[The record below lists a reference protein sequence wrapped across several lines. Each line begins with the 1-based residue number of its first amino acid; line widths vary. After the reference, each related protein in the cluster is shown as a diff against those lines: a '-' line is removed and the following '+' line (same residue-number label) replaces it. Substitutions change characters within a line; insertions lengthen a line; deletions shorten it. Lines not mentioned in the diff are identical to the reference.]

1 MGGDIL
7 GVLPFVCSLK
17 SPVVGNNEFLP
28 VTRAEV
34 ERRDI
39 SLVPPQ
45 VQGPLEGNINEPI
58 HSCDTW
64 DQAALRLVS
73 GLTSVLA

>member
-7 GVLPFVCSLK
+7 SVLLSVCSLK

-39 SLVPPQ
+39 YLL
-45 VQGPLEGNINEPI
+45 GPSPG
-58 HSCDTW
+58 
-64 DQAALRLVS
+64 S
-73 GLTSVLA
+73 GTSGRQCK